1 MVKVIISDFS
11 RVLLFP
17 VDKGYLG
24 SLNSLNNELLKS
36 DSNYDFTHHF
46 TLNIE
51 LLCYYQ
57 TLGMPVYIFTSV
69 RIQEHPAIKDYLRK
83 STASIFS
90 ARDLGIVKTDSSSY
104 ELLASMLNIKEN
116 EILYIDDS
124 KDNVDAAKEA
134 GCQVL
139 LYESNSILIKRIDT
153 ITSSYSQ
160 D

>member
-69 RIQEHPAIKDYLRK
+69 RIQETQVKVCRRSLFEKGFHATTSDCQYWSL
-83 STASIFS
+83 AFGLF
-90 ARDLGIVKTDSSSY
+90 DLVVLDNHDRLGVGVRYEGVEFKLIHDSSRY
-104 ELLASMLNIKEN
+104 RNQL
-116 EILYIDDS
+116 
-124 KDNVDAAKEA
+124 
-134 GCQVL
+134 
-139 LYESNSILIKRIDT
+139 
-153 ITSSYSQ
+153 
-160 D
+160 

>member
-51 LLCYYQ
+51 LLSYFQ
-57 TLGMPVYIFTSV
+57 TLGLPVYIFTSD
-69 RIQEHPAIKDYLRK
+69 RIQEHPTIKDYLQK
-83 STASIFS
+83 SITSIFS

-104 ELLASMLNIKEN
+104 ALLASMLNIKEN

-124 KDNVDAAKEA
+124 KENVDAAKEA

-139 LYESNSILIKRIDT
+139 LYESNSLLIKRIDT